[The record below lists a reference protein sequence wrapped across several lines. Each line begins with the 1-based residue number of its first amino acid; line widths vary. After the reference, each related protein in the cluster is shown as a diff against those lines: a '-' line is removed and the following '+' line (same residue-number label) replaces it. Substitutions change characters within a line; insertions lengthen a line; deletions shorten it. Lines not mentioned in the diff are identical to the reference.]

1 MCEGVRICFIVNK
14 GLSAVRE
21 DSSQFLP
28 IAATAGN
35 IYRGCEDRHFTASK

>member
-14 GLSAVRE
+14 GLLRSVRIAAAI
-21 DSSQFLP
+21 FI

-35 IYRGCEDRHFTASK
+35 IYSRCEDRHFTANK